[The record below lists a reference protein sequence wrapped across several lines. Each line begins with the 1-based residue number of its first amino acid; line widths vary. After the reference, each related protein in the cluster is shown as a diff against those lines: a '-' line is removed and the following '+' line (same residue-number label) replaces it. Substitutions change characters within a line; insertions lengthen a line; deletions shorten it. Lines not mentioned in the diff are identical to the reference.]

1 LTAALF
7 WPDHSASSAKSRW
20 TGGSIFLVTGN
31 GLALNQQQ
39 IIVKLEVADYDMFL
53 PEIVSTTKAETC
65 GEAGAVMTTRAAV
78 ASHPIRR

>member
-1 LTAALF
+1 
-7 WPDHSASSAKSRW
+7 
-20 TGGSIFLVTGN
+20 
-31 GLALNQQQ
+31 
-39 IIVKLEVADYDMFL
+39 MFL